1 MNDIAPVIVSL
12 GFFAVLLGGF
22 VIFGPIGRAFAERL
36 RVRSREAALDTG
48 ELDALR
54 EELSS
59 VRRQVAELAERQDF
73 TERLLAQVR
82 ERGLLAAPK
91 ER

>member
-36 RVRSREAALDTG
+36 RVRSREGALDTG